1 MPFYVARV
9 VASAMPMYGPWLN
22 QQHIICGDASFIW
35 PDLHMVRLCCTL
47 RATGQALLAFMC
59 LLFLTYLPWN
69 ATLLFFLCFFSC
81 SWHVKPNFTCVRL
94 LCSSLGPLWSSC
106 DDTVKVLAFDPVVVS
121 WAWALGEWSIVW
133 CEVIHF
139 HWCGIIVLRFTL
151 C

>member
-106 DDTVKVLAFDPVVVS
+106 DDTVKVLAFWPCGCFLSVSSWRVKHRVVRGDTFP
-121 WAWALGEWSIVW
+121 LVW
-133 CEVIHF
+133 YHC
-139 HWCGIIVLRFTL
+139 T
-151 C
+151 